1 MLPLLHHASILAV
14 LPVRLFLPLSLF
26 QVFHRV
32 SKKLNCSLQQWL
44 MDLFC
49 SISQIQYKDES
60 IYDAKKVQSMPVV
73 PVFFLMNGKPM
84 ECILRK
90 QIQVCIFL
98 RQSYLYWLLCLSV
111 FSYVLCRCWAPIA
124 PLETYYFVVKERT
137 NIVCMVIRYYM
148 HYKMNYKK
156 LWYICER
163 NTIS

>member
-1 MLPLLHHASILAV
+1 MLVISTSVASCFNSSRLASTIISPLIPLPSIPSSV
-14 LPVRLFLPLSLF
+14 EETELFPSTMIDGSF
-26 QVFHRV
+26 F
-32 SKKLNCSLQQWL
+32 
-44 MDLFC
+44 

-148 HYKMNYKK
+148 HYNE
-156 LWYICER
+156 L
-163 NTIS
+163 